1 MYESYQRRIPLLT
14 LSVPQVGV
22 PRVIHGDSLSF
33 VGYTLR
39 EMTKIKKPLAKKEM
53 SKEVPYIVKRS
64 VAGLGLFALRE
75 YKRGDFII
83 QYTGEKISEEEANR
97 RGGKYL
103 FTVTDKI
110 TIDGKGRENTARY
123 INHSCAPNA
132 EAERDE
138 DDLIVRISAK
148 RRIMPGE
155 EIFYDYGKEYWN
167 EHIKPFGCRC
177 PKCTGTV

>member
-1 MYESYQRRIPLLT
+1 MQT
-14 LSVPQVGV
+14 
-22 PRVIHGDSLSF
+22 
-33 VGYTLR
+33 
-39 EMTKIKKPLAKKEM
+39 TKKFEAKKTA
-53 SKEVPYIVKRS
+53 SKEVPYVVKRS
-64 VAGLGLFALRE
+64 KAGLGLFATKE
-75 YKRGDFII
+75 YKRGDPII
-83 QYTGEKISEEEANR
+83 EYTGEKISEEEANR

-103 FTVTDKI
+103 FTITDKV

-138 DDLIVRISAK
+138 EKLIVRILAK

-155 EIFYDYGKEYWN
+155 EIFYDYGKEYWD

-177 PKCTGTV
+177 PKCTGTL